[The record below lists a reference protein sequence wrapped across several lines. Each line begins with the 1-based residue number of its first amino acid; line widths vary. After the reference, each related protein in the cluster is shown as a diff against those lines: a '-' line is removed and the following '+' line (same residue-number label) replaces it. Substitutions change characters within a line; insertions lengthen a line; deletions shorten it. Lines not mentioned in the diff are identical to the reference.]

1 MGKWTSE
8 YYDDV
13 LGAKIKSLVSGA
25 VKRSKLEK
33 SEPSISY
40 EAFVEDL
47 DPGDSF
53 TTTLTELLVREM
65 AERRHRQAA
74 ADRRLISDRTAKGL
88 RTLAA
93 PQRVYRDRSM
103 RGLATRRSL
112 NLTDYLVVP
121 PEEME
126 LDDDNDSLESAV
138 EGARINY
145 DLYDAYTNPTVSST
159 TEPHLSPPPP
169 HLRHVLRSTR
179 RENWGTLRD
188 ASPDAWGPPSPAA
201 TATTVPSAP
210 PLTRQPSIRRVPAR
224 SRTVD
229 FTDFT
234 SRRRSSGRE
243 GNSNATAGDAEA
255 EESAA
260 QTTMVS
266 ASPFPPLNAMGMPP
280 RRFFPSRRPE
290 LPWSPL
296 PESTSSSPSTG
307 TSLVTSTGSGTA
319 TGAGATPS
327 TRSSPAPVP
336 VPASASAAAPAT
348 AAHLQQQPE
357 ALRDQRTF
365 LSWLPSSAL
374 LPLPPPPPT
383 DARSSPRATPRLR
396 RGGVRPPE
404 SLLPRAHVMMLRT
417 ESPEPL
423 SVEGGAPMAIGVSSP
438 ASLDSRHGLSS
449 PAPTE

>member
-65 AERRHRQAA
+65 AERRHRQVA

-93 PQRVYRDRSM
+93 PQRVYRDRGV
-103 RGLATRRSL
+103 RGLASRRSL

-145 DLYDAYTNPTVSST
+145 DLYDAYTNPTGLST
-159 TEPHLSPPPP
+159 AEPHFSPPPP

-179 RENWGTLRD
+179 RESWGTLRD
-188 ASPDAWGPPSPAA
+188 ASPDAWGPPPPA
-201 TATTVPSAP
+201 TATAVLSAP

-243 GNSNATAGDAEA
+243 ASHSATAGDPEA
-255 EESAA
+255 DDSA
-260 QTTMVS
+260 TTT
-266 ASPFPPLNAMGMPP
+266 SPSTFPPLSAIGMPP

-296 PESTSSSPSTG
+296 PESTSSSTSANSTPNAG
-307 TSLVTSTGSGTA
+307 TGLVAGTGTA
-319 TGAGATPS
+319 TGAGAMQG
-327 TRSSPAPVP
+327 TRLSPAPVP
-336 VPASASAAAPAT
+336 VPAPAPT
-348 AAHLQQQPE
+348 PAHTDAP
-357 ALRDQRTF
+357 RDQRTF

-374 LPLPPPPPT
+374 LQLPPPPPT
-383 DARSSPRATPRLR
+383 DPRSSPRTTPRLR

-404 SLLPRAHVMMLRT
+404 SLLPRSHVTLLRT

-423 SVEGGAPMAIGVSSP
+423 GVEGGAVPMAVSAPSP
-438 ASLDSRHGLSS
+438 VSLDPRLGLSS
-449 PAPTE
+449 PAPAE

>member
-65 AERRHRQAA
+65 AERRHRQVA

-93 PQRVYRDRSM
+93 PQRVYRDRGV
-103 RGLATRRSL
+103 RGLASRRSL

-138 EGARINY
+138 EGAHINY
-145 DLYDAYTNPTVSST
+145 DLYDAYTNSAGLST
-159 TEPHLSPPPP
+159 IEPHFSPPPP
-169 HLRHVLRSTR
+169 HFRHALRSTR
-179 RENWGTLRD
+179 RESWGTLRD
-188 ASPDAWGPPSPAA
+188 ASPDAWGPPPPPA
-201 TATTVPSAP
+201 TAAPVLSAP

-243 GNSNATAGDAEA
+243 GNHSATAGDAETDD
-255 EESAA
+255 SA
-260 QTTMVS
+260 TVTS
-266 ASPFPPLNAMGMPP
+266 ASTYPPLNAMGMPP

-296 PESTSSSPSTG
+296 PESTSTSTSTNSTPSTG
-307 TSLVTSTGSGTA
+307 TGLVTGAGAGTA
-319 TGAGATPS
+319 TGAGAMPS

-336 VPASASAAAPAT
+336 VPAPAPTAAAHTDTP
-348 AAHLQQQPE
+348 
-357 ALRDQRTF
+357 RDQRTF

-374 LPLPPPPPT
+374 LQLPPPPPT
-383 DARSSPRATPRLR
+383 DPRSSPRTTPRLR

-404 SLLPRAHVMMLRT
+404 SLLPRAHVTLLRT

-423 SVEGGAPMAIGVSSP
+423 GVEGGGAPMAVSAPSP
-438 ASLDSRHGLSS
+438 VSLDPRLGLSS
-449 PAPTE
+449 PAPAE

>member
-53 TTTLTELLVREM
+53 TTMLTELLVR
-65 AERRHRQAA
+65 R
-74 ADRRLISDRTAKGL
+74 KGL

-93 PQRVYRDRSM
+93 PQRVYRDRGV
-103 RGLATRRSL
+103 RGLASRRSL

-145 DLYDAYTNPTVSST
+145 DLYDAYTNPNRLMC
-159 TEPHLSPPPP
+159 PHLSPPPP

-179 RENWGTLRD
+179 RESWGTLRD
-188 ASPDAWGPPSPAA
+188 ASPDAWGPPPPA
-201 TATTVPSAP
+201 TATAVPSAP

-243 GNSNATAGDAEA
+243 GNNNATAGDAEA
-255 EESAA
+255 DESAA
-260 QTTMVS
+260 QTTTTS
-266 ASPFPPLNAMGMPP
+266 ASTFPPLNAMGMPP

-296 PESTSSSPSTG
+296 PESTGSSTSINSSPSITNTG
-307 TSLVTSTGSGTA
+307 TGTGTA
-319 TGAGATPS
+319 TGAGAMPS

-336 VPASASAAAPAT
+336 VPAPAPTAAPAT
-348 AAHLQQQPE
+348 AAHSQQPTDTP
-357 ALRDQRTF
+357 RDQRTF

-374 LPLPPPPPT
+374 LSLPPPPPT
-383 DARSSPRATPRLR
+383 EPRSSPRATPRLR

-404 SLLPRAHVMMLRT
+404 SLLPRAHVTLLRT

-423 SVEGGAPMAIGVSSP
+423 SVEGGALPMAVGATSP
-438 ASLDSRHGLSS
+438 ASLDPRHGLSS
-449 PAPTE
+449 PAPAD

>member
-25 VKRSKLEK
+25 VTRSKLEK
-33 SEPSISY
+33 CEPSISY

-53 TTTLTELLVREM
+53 TTMLTELLVREM
-65 AERRHRQAA
+65 AERRHRQVA

-93 PQRVYRDRSM
+93 PQRVYRDRGM
-103 RGLATRRSL
+103 RGLASRRSL

-145 DLYDAYTNPTVSST
+145 DLYDAYTNRTGLS

-179 RENWGTLRD
+179 RESWGTLRD
-188 ASPDAWGPPSPAA
+188 ASPDAWGPPPPPSAA
-201 TATTVPSAP
+201 PSAP

-234 SRRRSSGRE
+234 SRRRSTGRE
-243 GNSNATAGDAEA
+243 GNSSSVTAGDTEIDD
-255 EESAA
+255 SA
-260 QTTMVS
+260 THTS
-266 ASPFPPLNAMGMPP
+266 ASPFPPLSAMGMPP

-290 LPWSPL
+290 LPWSPH
-296 PESTSSSPSTG
+296 PDSTSTSTDSSPNLATG
-307 TSLVTSTGSGTA
+307 ANTSAT
-319 TGAGATPS
+319 TGAGAGAMPS

-336 VPASASAAAPAT
+336 VPVPTSLAFSRQQMDAP
-348 AAHLQQQPE
+348 
-357 ALRDQRTF
+357 RDQRTF

-374 LPLPPPPPT
+374 LSLPPPPPT
-383 DARSSPRATPRLR
+383 DARSNPRAGPRLR
-396 RGGVRPPE
+396 MRPPE
-404 SLLPRAHVMMLRT
+404 SLLPVPRPHVAMLRT

-423 SVEGGAPMAIGVSSP
+423 GLEGAAPMAVSAPSP
-438 ASLDSRHGLSS
+438 AQG
-449 PAPTE
+449 E